1 MFTMERA
8 RSQETGIFKKK
19 PADLM
24 QIFKDVQSKVSD
36 VVLGKEKPVEESN
49 PEYEKLKHY
58 IFELEDH
65 LAEAQKHAYRLVK
78 RHRELG
84 QSLSDF
90 GKAIKLLGTC
100 EGDALGKVFSELGA
114 KSEILSI
121 KLQKEVGDIVVYCC
135 GLASSSLV
143 AAKWSKDHDMCS
155 LESVSMAEGGLSMVA
170 AVMVSG
176 IISSGQLDA
185 ITRARPILSAMSE
198 KLYVFEGALGA
209 GSKIK
214 VVIELLE
221 GIHFVSSVE
230 AISLGAQAGIHP
242 WIIYDIISNAA
253 GNSWWLDESIMPD
266 GFLSNLK
273 GIVLDMAKSCTFPLP
288 LLAVAF
294 QHLIAGFSHGHGNDG
309 DDTLIKAW
317 EKVHG
322 VNITNAVNMLVCL
335 LICYSSGAAVML
347 LLLLRCC
354 DVAAVAEMLW

>member
-90 GKAIKLLGTC
+90 GKAVKLLGTC
-100 EGDALGKVFSELGA
+100 EGDALGKVFSKLGA

-121 KLQKEVGDIVVYCC
+121 KLQKEFSGLIRRLPCCWVGSE
-135 GLASSSLV
+135 LSLLV
-143 AAKWSKDHDMCS
+143 AAKLSKDHDMCS

-170 AVMVSG
+170 AMMVSAVLCYYFIRTVG
-176 IISSGQLDA
+176 CHYKGTPYSLC
-185 ITRARPILSAMSE
+185 
-198 KLYVFEGALGA
+198 
-209 GSKIK
+209 KIK
-214 VVIELLE
+214 MVIELLE

-242 WIIYDIISNAA
+242 WIIYDIVSNAA
-253 GNSWWLDESIMPD
+253 RNSWWLDESIMPD

-288 LLAVAF
+288 LLVVAF
-294 QHLIAGFSHGHGNDG
+294 QHLIAGSSHGHGNDG

-317 EKVHG
+317 EKVYG
-322 VNITNAVNMLVCL
+322 VNITNAVNM
-335 LICYSSGAAVML
+335 IC
-347 LLLLRCC
+347 
-354 DVAAVAEMLW
+354 